1 MTVRDVLGA
10 VARRWYVLLAVLL
23 GAASL
28 GIVLMQGSGTF
39 TTKTLIS
46 FTLPER
52 STLQAE
58 SGNSDTSVIAFAS
71 AVAAEINN
79 GKPTPT
85 YSSADAPYYG
95 AGVRE
100 GVLVGLRNE
109 GGQWIASFPSAT
121 IEIQIVGRT
130 YEWVERKQQQL
141 LEDVE
146 NTAIAQQSA
155 ALTSPEQ
162 RITMTVEPLTT
173 QIEEILVGRTSRI
186 AAWIALTLAALI
198 AGVSGAVAV
207 DGIVARRRR
216 SRARTA
222 SLDAPRTEGLTA

>member
-1 MTVRDVLGA
+1 MTVREVLRA
-10 VARRWYVLLAVLL
+10 ITRRWYVLAIALLCALLL
-23 GAASL
+23 GIL
-28 GIVLMQGSGTF
+28 FTRGSGTF
-39 TTKTLIS
+39 TTKTLVS
-46 FTLPER
+46 FTLPAR

-130 YEWVERKQQQL
+130 YEWVENKQKDL

-155 ALTSPEQ
+155 ALTTPEQ

-173 QIEEILVGRTSRI
+173 KIDEILVSRTSQI
-186 AAWIALTLAALI
+186 AAWIALVLAALI
-198 AGVSGAVAV
+198 AGTSACVGW
-207 DGIVARRRR
+207 DGIMAARRHGRQAKVR
-216 SRARTA
+216 PLPRLDRVTA
-222 SLDAPRTEGLTA
+222 